1 MAAVEVD
8 VQIACDD
15 NGIPTDAVI
24 RRWIGRAAGAADPD
38 IHADVSVRIVDSGE
52 IQTLNRL
59 YRDRDKPT
67 NVLSFPAGDIAGLPD
82 GVPRSLGDV
91 VVCADVVAREA
102 AEQGKR
108 LEDHW
113 AHMLVHGTLHLL
125 GFDHEEERE
134 AEAMEAL
141 EARIL
146 AAGDVKDPYS
156 GD

>member
-15 NGIPTDAVI
+15 DGIPTDAVI
-24 RRWIGRAAGAADPD
+24 REWIGRAASAAEPGV
-38 IHADVSVRIVDSGE
+38 HAEVSVRIVDSEE

-59 YRDRDKPT
+59 YRDKDKPT

-82 GVPRSLGDV
+82 DTPRSLGDV
-91 VVCADVVAREA
+91 VVCAGVVVREA
-102 AEQGKR
+102 AEQGKP

-125 GFDHEEERE
+125 GYDHGDARD
-134 AEAMEAL
+134 AELMEAL

-146 AAGDVKDPYS
+146 AAGNVKDPYS
-156 GD
+156 GE